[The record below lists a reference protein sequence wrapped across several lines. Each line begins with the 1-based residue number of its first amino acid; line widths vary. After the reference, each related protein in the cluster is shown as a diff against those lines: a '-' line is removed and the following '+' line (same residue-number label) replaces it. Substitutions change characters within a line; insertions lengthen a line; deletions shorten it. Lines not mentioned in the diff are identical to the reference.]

1 MQIQVNAAHNIEGH
15 AALSVWANELVKNGL
30 NRYSEHITRVE
41 VHLTDENGAKSGPD
55 DKCCVI
61 EARLE
66 GRPPI
71 AVTHHA
77 ATLRQAADG
86 ARVKLT
92 RMLESTLG
100 RLRDKKRH
108 TTTEP
113 FSPGP
118 KLTEE

>member
-1 MQIQVNAAHNIEGH
+1 MQIQIDAAHNIEGH
-15 AALSVWANELVKNGL
+15 AALTVWANELVKNGL
-30 NRYSEHITRVE
+30 SRYSEQITRVE

-55 DKCCVI
+55 DKCCVM

-77 ATLRQAADG
+77 PTLRQAADG
-86 ARVKLT
+86 ARDKLT
-92 RMLESTLG
+92 RLLESTLG
-100 RLRDKKRH
+100 RLRDKKRR

-113 FSPGP
+113 LSPEP
-118 KLTEE
+118 KLSDE